1 MMNCSTTSFNC
12 LLSAKSLVFVVSVCF
27 FFLELCNKILE
38 SIASFRV
45 VFKHLNYKASFIISQ
60 PNRVQILAKY
70 FTLQSYVRYKSSN
83 EKNCIFSTSIKK
95 IWFYLSKNWLSNCQ
109 LWHIYFASNRI
120 IQELE
125 LIIVSYFGKRATHE
139 NSMRT

>member
-12 LLSAKSLVFVVSVCF
+12 LLSAISLVFVVSVCF
-27 FFLELCNKILE
+27 FFWNFVTKYLKALHHFEQFSNILITKLHSSLASRIVYKIWRNTLLY
-38 SIASFRV
+38 RV
-45 VFKHLNYKASFIISQ
+45 MCATRALTK
-60 PNRVQILAKY
+60 
-70 FTLQSYVRYKSSN
+70 
-83 EKNCIFSTSIKK
+83 KNCLFSTSIKK